1 MIIAVGG
8 SRGKRQF
15 DCVRRPIQSSLA
27 YLEVD
32 YVGGLFVN
40 QVDEKGAILERPE
53 ALQQVFRLGRELAGS
68 RGPLPDRP
76 VHIKLL

>member
-15 DCVRRPIQSSLA
+15 DCVRRPLQSYLQ
-27 YLEVD
+27 YLEAD

-40 QVDEKGAILERPE
+40 QVDEKGAILKRPE
-53 ALQQVFRLGRELAGS
+53 ALQQAVRLGRELAGS

-76 VHIKLL
+76 VHVKLF